1 VRGRQWREWP
11 CLAYGEG
18 ENGCAFEP
26 WVHQRARLKG
36 SPSQSK
42 AIPGRGTRR
51 SFDVVFF
58 SSEGSQRN
66 PKCWQKFSAGLGW
79 AGKFAAATKARSFVC
94 EIRKARDRSCDSV
107 VVQAGSVK
115 E

>member
-1 VRGRQWREWP
+1 MCEVVQWREWP

-79 AGKFAAATKARSFVC
+79 AGKFAAATKAVHLYARSGRLAT
-94 EIRKARDRSCDSV
+94 EAMIRLLSRQDP
-107 VVQAGSVK
+107 
-115 E
+115 